1 MIKEA
6 IIQLAAKQDLSYETA
21 AAVMDEI
28 MSGQASQIQMASFLT
43 ALAIKGETI
52 DEITACAAGMRA
64 HCVRLLHDVDAL
76 EIVGTGGDNAGS
88 FNISTTAAL
97 VTAAGGGKVAKHG
110 NRAASSKSGAADVLE
125 ALGVNIA
132 LSPEQSAELLR
143 RQNFC
148 FLFAQNYHISMKYVA
163 PVRKELGI
171 RTVFNI
177 LGPLSNP
184 AGANRELMGV
194 YDETRMGAIRFKLDK
209 DGPFLSDDSKTPTP
223 PWTSLRTLEE
233 ASRQFENDESG
244 LEQKW
249 INQLIKP
256 GSSLGGARPKATVLD
271 TSGNLWIA
279 KFPSK
284 HDDVNVG
291 AWEKVTHDL
300 ARLCGLDVPE
310 SMLIDF
316 SKYGS
321 TFLVRRFDRNGAA
334 RIHFASAMTML
345 GKTDGASAADGSSY
359 LELVSFIKANGAA
372 PKRDLTE
379 LWKRIVFNMAVSNTD
394 DHMRNHGFILKA
406 DGWHLSPLYD
416 VNPVPEGDEL
426 SLCVN
431 EDDATIS
438 LDLALEIA
446 PYCEIST
453 KDATAMAADVL
464 KTVRD
469 NWNRLAAECGLSRSA
484 QEYMRPA
491 FSLALE

>member
-1 MIKEA
+1 MTSNRKTIYVYENFNSDEPNFLGTLFVENVRGRENYSFEYDADWLKSSSHCMHLDPDL
-6 IIQLAAKQDLSYETA
+6 QLYVGRQYPA
-21 AAVMDEI
+21 
-28 MSGQASQIQMASFLT
+28 
-43 ALAIKGETI
+43 GEK
-52 DEITACAAGMRA
+52 DVFGLFADSSPDRWG
-64 HCVRLLHDVDAL
+64 RLLMTRRERILAEQEGRKPRKL
-76 EIVGTGGDNAGS
+76 LGS
-88 FNISTTAAL
+88 DF
-97 VTAAGGGKVAKHG
+97 
-110 NRAASSKSGAADVLE
+110 
-125 ALGVNIA
+125 
-132 LSPEQSAELLR
+132 LL
-143 RQNFC
+143 
-148 FLFAQNYHISMKYVA
+148 
-163 PVRKELGI
+163 
-171 RTVFNI
+171 
-177 LGPLSNP
+177 
-184 AGANRELMGV
+184 GV
-194 YDETRMGAIRFKLDK
+194 YDETRMGAIRFKLEK
-209 DGPFLSDDSKTPTP
+209 DGAFLSDDSETPTP

-271 TSGNLWIA
+271 TKGNLWIA

-321 TFLVRRFDRNGAA
+321 TFLVRRFDRNGSS
-334 RIHFASAMTML
+334 RVHFASAMTML

-359 LELVSFIKANGAA
+359 LELVSFLKSNGAD
-372 PKRDLTE
+372 PKKDLVE

-416 VNPVPEGDEL
+416 VNPVPAGDEL

-431 EDDATIS
+431 EDDASIS
-438 LDLALEIA
+438 LNLALEIA
-446 PYCEIST
+446 PYCGINA
-453 KDATAMAADVL
+453 KDATAMAEKIL
-464 KTVRD
+464 KTVRE
-469 NWNRLAAECGLSRSA
+469 NWNRLATEYGLSRSA

-491 FSLALE
+491 FSMALEYEEA

>member
-1 MIKEA
+1 M
-6 IIQLAAKQDLSYETA
+6 YE
-21 AAVMDEI
+21 AAVSLKTARQCKACEKENDAIGLLRDFVRCDNCGQPMKRRVNAKHRIRESWNCTNDECGI
-28 MSGQASQIQMASFLT
+28 RVHISDAQLIETITILMNRIILNNQLLQPKPRKRYEPDARVTKVGNDIALELERDVPNEEYIIEKSIEMASL
-43 ALAIKGETI
+43 
-52 DEITACAAGMRA
+52 
-64 HCVRLLHDVDAL
+64 
-76 EIVGTGGDNAGS
+76 
-88 FNISTTAAL
+88 
-97 VTAAGGGKVAKHG
+97 
-110 NRAASSKSGAADVLE
+110 
-125 ALGVNIA
+125 
-132 LSPEQSAELLR
+132 
-143 RQNFC
+143 
-148 FLFAQNYHISMKYVA
+148 
-163 PVRKELGI
+163 
-171 RTVFNI
+171 
-177 LGPLSNP
+177 
-184 AGANRELMGV
+184 
-194 YDETRMGAIRFKLDK
+194 
-209 DGPFLSDDSKTPTP
+209 
-223 PWTSLRTLEE
+223 
-233 ASRQFENDESG
+233 
-244 LEQKW
+244 
-249 INQLIKP
+249 
-256 GSSLGGARPKATVLD
+256 
-271 TSGNLWIA
+271 
-279 KFPSK
+279 
-284 HDDVNVG
+284 
-291 AWEKVTHDL
+291 
-300 ARLCGLDVPE
+300 
-310 SMLIDF
+310 MLIDF

-453 KDATAMAADVL
+453 KDAAAMAADVL